1 MAEAFNAHRLSAH
14 LYDGGSMVSRKKDF
28 IPTLTRY
35 LRAEADRRGVVI
47 DDYV

>member
-1 MAEAFNAHRLSAH
+1 VAEAFNARMLSQH

-35 LRAEADRRGVVI
+35 LRAEADRRGDVI
-47 DDYV
+47 DDYI